1 MTQVWNFGK
10 IVHPSMSFEKVFEN
24 VCEKSADSESKNESI
39 ASLIILD
46 PLLFRPRCT
55 ARATLLF
62 DI

>member
-1 MTQVWNFGK
+1 
-10 IVHPSMSFEKVFEN
+10 MSFEKVFEN
-24 VCEKSADSESKNESI
+24 VCEKSADSESKNEST